1 MEDENGITIVN
12 NDAERRAAREN
23 WERIVRECDERAL
36 QKADELAKRDAEV
49 LALQDE
55 NVVLRARLDALAAR
69 LEKIDGQKEVLE
81 DGTK

>member
-1 MEDENGITIVN
+1 MTFADNEPK
-12 NDAERRAAREN
+12 RKHP
-23 WERIVRECDERAL
+23 C
-36 QKADELAKRDAEV
+36 ADELARRDAEV